1 MEQQN
6 IAPNIMVTNIS
17 KFLIY
22 QMRKNPKNSKS
33 KIISYKFSIC

>member
-6 IAPNIMVTNIS
+6 IAPNIIVSNIS

-22 QMRKNPKNSKS
+22 QMKKNPKNSKS

>member
-6 IAPNIMVTNIS
+6 IAPNIIVTNIS
-17 KFLIY
+17 KYLIY

-33 KIISYKFSIC
+33 KIIYYKFSFC